1 MKLAMGNLEKMM
13 KMNHSRKHIKTEK
26 GVTLIETLIV
36 VGILGI
42 LVGILL
48 IPFFISAQN
57 SMKIQANYMIA
68 EQNARCAVSWL
79 TARIRGAYQILDN
92 QVIDDVKFESQP
104 YGTMSL
110 ISYSTNQ
117 KGDIVMRLNPDVG
130 TDTIVWN
137 IYRYRLIEQG
147 VEKGNEL
154 REEKYEALNTRDNN
168 PLNGSW
174 TCFYVGSMTTA
185 IVASNIMLGTLT
197 PGLGTPGLQFKY
209 WDNAGNG
216 TTPVNSLSMG
226 VYVITEGGRSKSKG
240 TNTPFYQQ
248 SRLQSDIITLRR
260 LSPSL

>member
-1 MKLAMGNLEKMM
+1 MM
-13 KMNHSRKHIKTEK
+13 KMNHSRRHIKTEK
-26 GVTLIETLIV
+26 GVTLIEILIV

-48 IPFFISAQN
+48 IPFFISAQK
-57 SMKIQANYMIA
+57 SMKIQLNYMIA

-79 TARIRGAYQILDN
+79 TARIRGAYQIIDN
-92 QVIDDVKFESQP
+92 ETIAGVKFESQP

-147 VEKGNEL
+147 VEKCNEL

-174 TCFYVGSMTTA
+174 TCFYAGSMTTA

-197 PGLGTPGLQFKY
+197 PGLQFKY
-209 WDNAGNG
+209 WDSAGNE
-216 TTPVNSLSMG
+216 TTPVNSVSMG
-226 VYVITEGGRSKSKG
+226 VYVITEAGRSKSKG

-260 LSPSL
+260 LSPVL